1 MDIWEE
7 ALEKHYEWAGKLEI
21 APRAHV
27 KDRKALSLAYTPG
40 VAQPVWPSAMTRKSP
55 SSSPAATIWWPW

>member
-1 MDIWEE
+1 MDIWQE

-27 KDRKALSLAYTPG
+27 KDRKDLSLAYTPG
-40 VAQPVWPSAMTRKSP
+40 WRSPAWPSATTRKSP
-55 SSSPAATIWWPW
+55 FS